1 MKYVT
6 LSTSIVLAT
15 IAAYF
20 SIAGLT
26 TLFAGAFWSVVVM
39 ASALEIGK
47 LVTAAYLHLEWKEIS
62 RLIRVYLVLAVGI
75 LMLITSMGIFGYLS
89 KAHLEQNTERGNNDL
104 QLEQIDDR
112 IGRQRKIIRDA
123 ERVIQQLDGSVET
136 LMEFDRIRGNEGA
149 LAVRNSQKQE
159 RDALNQQ
166 IDEAYREIEFL
177 QAKAS
182 PLRQKQINLESEIG
196 PLKYIAELIYGET
209 YDVNNAIRMVILLL
223 VVVFDP
229 LAVVLLIVSTDAFK
243 RDRLNTISKGLVDS
257 QQIMV
262 MK

>member
-1 MKYVT
+1 MKYIT
-6 LSTSIVLAT
+6 FSTSIVLAT

-20 SIAGLT
+20 SIAGLS
-26 TLFAGAFWSVVVM
+26 TLFAGAFWSVVIM

-47 LVTAAYLHLEWKEIS
+47 LVTAAYLHLEWKEIN
-62 RLIRVYLVLAVGI
+62 RLIRTYLVVAVI
-75 LMLITSMGIFGYLS
+75 VLMLITSMGIFGYLS

-112 IGRQRKIIRDA
+112 IERQREIIRDA
-123 ERVIQQLDGSVET
+123 ERIIGQLDGAVET

-159 RDALNQQ
+159 RDALNEQ
-166 IDEAYREIEFL
+166 IDNAYQEIEEL

-182 PLRQKQINLESEIG
+182 PLRQKQIDLESEIG
-196 PLKYIAELIYGET
+196 PLKYIAELIYGEK
-209 YDVNNAIRMVILLL
+209 YDVDTTIRMVILLL
-223 VVVFDP
+223 VGVFDP
-229 LAVVLLIVSTDAFK
+229 LAVILLIVSTQAFK
-243 RDRLNTISKGLVDS
+243 RDKLETISKGLVNS